1 MRTAEGY
8 AIGIDVCRHE
18 RAPAEVAI
26 KMLVNQLGKAD
37 LLIRTLPGGGGGGAA
52 RAPHPPSP
60 LPDDDDDD
68 DELGSC
74 LPFTFDQL
82 RIE

>member
-1 MRTAEGY
+1 
-8 AIGIDVCRHE
+8 
-18 RAPAEVAI
+18 
-26 KMLVNQLGKAD
+26 MLVNQLGKAD
-37 LLIRTLPGGGGGGAA
+37 LLIRTLPGGGVGEPRA
-52 RAPHPPSP
+52 RRTPPSP
-60 LPDDDDDD
+60 LPDDDDDDD